1 MTADDAF
8 DKLLAKNAL
17 NIPVARPADPARGAE
32 GGVVPPAPSGQP
44 EAADPSGP
52 ARMPVSS
59 DLPSSEGG
67 SRVRHRS
74 DAGGQ
79 PAMRVE
85 NVFDGSEDD
94 IDDFIDADVGPFA
107 GPAAPGASGDYRPP
121 VPGAEEENGV
131 FSTPTETDLEAVDYF
146 DDMDEDGNGDGAI
159 EMASAHRRGARV
171 VGRDAD
177 SRDNEDEFA
186 LPDYD
191 DDDNDNGDS
200 DGDDEYY
207 PDGND
212 DDNGLSASARSLPP
226 SAEEAGLKLAKT
238 VRRFSFLPLSGMDQF
253 ESGARD
259 LVASLRSQNPERPS
273 LAVTAAR
280 RGDGQT
286 EIAIRLGLAAAKRVD
301 YRVLLVDFDVRRPQ
315 MAVRL
320 GVTAKYFTLTDVLR
334 GACRLGEALTFSEED
349 NLYILPARPTD
360 RPGDEVL
367 DDRQVAS
374 FFRQA
379 HAVFDFTVLV
389 CGSLDHPDPVIVCR
403 HAGAAAVAGF
413 CGFSRVGAIKDAA
426 DTLTEA
432 GVKVAGMLLTGA

>member
-8 DKLLAKNAL
+8 DKLLSKNAL
-17 NIPVARPADPARGAE
+17 NIPVARPADPAPGADAAA
-32 GGVVPPAPSGQP
+32 VPPASPRPSASAPSG
-44 EAADPSGP
+44 
-52 ARMPVSS
+52 

-67 SRVRHRS
+67 SRVRRRS
-74 DAGGQ
+74 DADS
-79 PAMRVE
+79 PRAMRVE

-94 IDDFIDADVGPFA
+94 IDDFIEADVGPFV
-107 GPAAPGASGDYRPP
+107 GPAAPGRSGDYRPP
-121 VPGAEEENGV
+121 VPGEEENGV

-146 DDMDEDGNGDGAI
+146 DDVDEDDNGVDTGDDDEIGDGTI
-159 EMASAHRRGARV
+159 EMASARRRGARV

-191 DDDNDNGDS
+191 DDDNG
-200 DGDDEYY
+200 DGDDDYS

-212 DDNGLSASARSLPP
+212 DEDNGYAAAPRSLPP

-238 VRRFSFLPLSGMDQF
+238 VRRFSFLPLSGMDGF

-286 EIAIRLGLAAAKRVD
+286 EIAIRLALAAAKRVD

-334 GACRLGEALTFSEED
+334 GACRLGEALTYSEED
-349 NLYILPARPTD
+349 NLYILPARATD

-379 HAVFDFTVLV
+379 HAVFDFTILV

-403 HAGAAAVAGF
+403 HAGAAALAGF

>member
-17 NIPVARPADPARGAE
+17 NIPVARPSDPAPGA
-32 GGVVPPAPSGQP
+32 GAAAVPPAPAG
-44 EAADPSGP
+44 PS
-52 ARMPVSS
+52 A

-67 SRVRHRS
+67 SKIRRRP
-74 DAGGQ
+74 DADS
-79 PAMRVE
+79 PRAMRVE

-94 IDDFIDADVGPFA
+94 IDDFIDADVGPFV
-107 GPAAPGASGDYRPP
+107 GPAAPSTSGDYRPP

-146 DDMDEDGNGDGAI
+146 DDMDDDPDGDGDGTI
-159 EMASAHRRGARV
+159 EMASARRRGARV

-191 DDDNDNGDS
+191 EENTENDDYD
-200 DGDDEYY
+200 

-212 DDNGLSASARSLPP
+212 DDDNGYDVAPRSLPP

-238 VRRFSFLPLSGMDQF
+238 VRRFSFLPLSGMDGF

-334 GACRLGEALTFSEED
+334 GACRLGEALTYSEED

-379 HAVFDFTVLV
+379 HAVFDFTILV
-389 CGSLDHPDPVIVCR
+389 CGSLGHPDPVIVCR
-403 HAGAAAVAGF
+403 HAAAALAGF